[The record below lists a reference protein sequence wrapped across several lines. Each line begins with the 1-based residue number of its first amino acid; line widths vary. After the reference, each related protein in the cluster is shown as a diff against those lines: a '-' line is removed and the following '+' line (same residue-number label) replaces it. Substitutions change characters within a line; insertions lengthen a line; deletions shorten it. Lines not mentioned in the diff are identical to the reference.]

1 MQGINIE
8 QYYQLTGSNYD
19 MMLEQV
25 KPQADKRIKSRL
37 VLEAVVEKEGIE
49 VSEEEYTKETERMAE
64 IYQMEAEK
72 VREMLEGRE
81 KEQVMKDLAIRK
93 AIDFVVENAKE
104 K

>member
-1 MQGINIE
+1 M
-8 QYYQLTGSNYD
+8 
-19 MMLEQV
+19 
-25 KPQADKRIKSRL
+25 
-37 VLEAVVEKEGIE
+37 EKEGIE